1 FVSSDGLAPTQ
12 LESRSSFSRGEA
24 FRIGDIN
31 QQEVFEYFQK
41 RGVADTIDSSGKS
54 LYLRLFELVG
64 GRFKKLDEAATKIKR
79 GVSFEDLKAS
89 LFEDVS
95 KRIPEAFDDAKTAR
109 RHIITAA
116 NSGQAF
122 TAEDICDKHKDVKSM
137 TVKEVIAKFVA
148 ANILSNVG
156 KGYVFH
162 SNLEKSYFRENSK

>member
-1 FVSSDGLAPTQ
+1 MAKPFALVISIS
-12 LESRSSFSRGEA
+12 
-24 FRIGDIN
+24 
-31 QQEVFEYFQK
+31 K
-41 RGVADTIDSSGKS
+41 KS
-54 LYLRLFELVG
+54 LSTSGNVMWLIRLIQVASRCIFAYLSWLVVDLKSLMKQL
-64 GRFKKLDEAATKIKR
+64 RKSR
-79 GVSFEDLKAS
+79 GVSRLKVYSFLLYSISYSLLDLKAS
-89 LFEDVS
+89 LFENVS

-109 RHIITAA
+109 RHIVTAA

-162 SNLEKSYFRENSK
+162 SNLEKSYFRENFK

>member
-1 FVSSDGLAPTQ
+1 VVDL
-12 LESRSSFSRGEA
+12 
-24 FRIGDIN
+24 
-31 QQEVFEYFQK
+31 
-41 RGVADTIDSSGKS
+41 KS
-54 LYLRLFELVG
+54 LMKQLR
-64 GRFKKLDEAATKIKR
+64 KSR
-79 GVSFEDLKAS
+79 GVSRLKVYSILLYSISYSLLDSKAS

-162 SNLEKSYFRENSK
+162 SNLEKSYFCENSK